1 MVCPMS
7 TNKHNRSLRQIA
19 LLRAKTIADMKATGR
34 TWDEIGQALGVSRQ
48 RAQQI
53 GSRYIA
59 SDKAAPVTPA
69 EASEALAP

>member
-1 MVCPMS
+1 ME
-7 TNKHNRSLRQIA
+7 TNEHNMALRQKA
-19 LLRAKTIADMKATGR
+19 LLRAKVAADLKASGM
-34 TWDEIGQALGVSRQ
+34 TWREVGESLGVSWQ

-69 EASEALAP
+69 EASEAFAP